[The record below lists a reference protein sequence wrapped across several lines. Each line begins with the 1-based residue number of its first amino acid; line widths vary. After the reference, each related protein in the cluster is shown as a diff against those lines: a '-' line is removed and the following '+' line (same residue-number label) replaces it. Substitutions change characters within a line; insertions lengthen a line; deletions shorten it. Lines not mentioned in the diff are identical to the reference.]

1 MSTDVRPRWQ
11 DVDDDLP
18 PPSRDRVR
26 TVCRTVAVI
35 SGLLAI
41 VGAIVLPFA
50 PVEVSTPEVRW
61 PVDPG
66 DPAPTM
72 LMLTAYEPADLELR
86 FSCRTARAAAE
97 TPDGVV
103 VSTMSPTSRDA
114 ESDALTVRAR
124 EDGLAIRSG
133 GDELW
138 AGPLPEGD
146 CRFVVT
152 GDAGAM
158 RVALDGTPV
167 AEVRSRL
174 PEPVPL
180 DELTPEQRDELP
192 DSEPDVE
199 VLTPLPDVDAL
210 RTSVP
215 PMPQA
220 TADDLSVRLTL
231 DDAFDHTPSASKSAV
246 IVMIVLALVVG
257 AVAMVALALVAGAP
271 RWVDRERGP
280 PGALLLSWLRRHATP
295 PGGPRAVLWALPPL
309 AIDVVVVGVLIAW
322 LFLAPMTDD
331 DGYYSAMA
339 ANVPFSGYV
348 PNVYQLY
355 NQGFTPF
362 SWPYYTLSW
371 WQETFGVGAVPLRI
385 PSLLFGVATWF
396 VARAFVAR
404 TSLLDPASAPFR
416 WVPTLGRLVL
426 AAGYLSWWL
435 PYDMGTRP
443 EPVVAFFTVATLL
456 AVAEGLERRR
466 LALLGLAVGL
476 GTAGLMAA
484 PTGFIT
490 LAPLL
495 VATPAV
501 WRLIRE
507 SSPSWPAVAARWVVI
522 VAPGAVGSLL
532 GFSDGAYRDF
542 VRSQDIFAPIQR
554 AATWYEEL
562 GRYAVLLS
570 TDSHFGSY
578 ARRAAVLACLLALVW
593 FVVLVVAARA
603 RNLRVP
609 ARLPLVGWS
618 TLLAFALLLPTP
630 SKPTH
635 HFGAFAGLGAILLA
649 LVLVIGPQLVAILDR
664 ERRVPQAAL
673 VGAGLATVL
682 VSALAWHGRA
692 MWPHG
697 WGLGQPSD
705 GNYPSVRGVF
715 LDQPLWWLIG
725 LAVTT
730 GVLAL
735 GAHLLAPQRRRLALG
750 AAVPVMVTVLLLT
763 ITVWTVGDF
772 IRAADRTATTWSPQV
787 DAWRDPTSRRCGLA
801 GQIDVLD
808 TRGGRALAPA
818 VLPGA
823 DPPPPLVPLDA
834 PDAPDPELRT
844 EAFVPGAFL
853 PDSPPPENL
862 PTDVPVFGSFLVP
875 ETGAN
880 ADSRTGSF
888 TTDWYRL
895 DPSSADAGLAVDVS
909 GRLKDDVT
917 LRVEY
922 GREAPDGFVAT
933 ASRPISDDENSVA
946 WRTLPL
952 VDEDAPPPGT
962 DAVRL
967 VADDASTT
975 TGGWLA
981 FSAPV
986 ERRWVPLQQYL
997 PPGGAVG
1004 VAWQIK
1010 SLFPCQRQPRQQ
1022 AGITEPAVAAIGFG
1036 VTPGAALADWTFD
1049 PERGGLLGHA
1059 QREADVTLLTTRVRD
1074 VGEQID
1080 DVHVWEYRQPYPAD
1094 GYELTRNRETVSG
1107 LP

>member
-1 MSTDVRPRWQ
+1 MSTDARPRWQ
-11 DVDDDLP
+11 AVGDGATW
-18 PPSRDRVR
+18 PPSDRIRVMS
-26 TVCRTVAVI
+26 RTVAVI
-35 SGLLAI
+35 SGLVAI
-41 VGAIVLPFA
+41 VGALILPFA

-66 DPAPTM
+66 DPVPTM

-86 FSCRTARAAAE
+86 FSCRAARAAAA

-114 ESDALTVRAR
+114 ATDALTVRAR
-124 EDGLAIRSG
+124 EGGLTIRSG
-133 GDELW
+133 GDQLW
-138 AGPLPEGD
+138 AGPLPVEGD

-152 GDAGAM
+152 GDATAM
-158 RVALDGTPV
+158 RVLLDGTPV
-167 AEVRSRL
+167 SEVRSRL
-174 PEPVPL
+174 PEPVPP
-180 DELTPEQRDELP
+180 DEMTPAQRDRLP

-199 VLTPLPDVDAL
+199 VITPLPDVDAL

-215 PMPQA
+215 STPDA
-220 TADDLSVRLTL
+220 TPDDLSVRLTL
-231 DDAFDHTPSASKSAV
+231 DDAFDHTPSAVKVAL
-246 IVMIVLALVVG
+246 IATIVLALAVG
-257 AVAMVALALVAGAP
+257 AVAMVALALVAAAP
-271 RWVDRERGP
+271 RWVDRARGP
-280 PGALLLSWLRRHATP
+280 PRALLAGWLRRRLVP
-295 PGGPRAVLWALPPL
+295 PSGLWALSPL
-309 AIDVVVVGVLIAW
+309 VIDIVVVGVLIAW
-322 LFLAPMTDD
+322 LFLAPITDD

-362 SWPYYTLSW
+362 SWPYYALSW

-385 PSLLFGVATWF
+385 PSLILGIATWF
-396 VARAFVAR
+396 VARAFVSR
-404 TSLLDPASAPFR
+404 TNLVDPASAPFP
-416 WVPTLGRLVL
+416 WVATLARLVL
-426 AAGYLSWWL
+426 GIAYLSWWL

-495 VATPAV
+495 VATPAA
-501 WRLIRE
+501 WRLVRE
-507 SSPSWPAVAARWVVI
+507 GSSSWYAAAGRWVVI

-562 GRYAVLLS
+562 GRYAGLLS

-603 RNLRVP
+603 RSLRVP
-609 ARLPLVGWS
+609 TRLPLTGWS

-635 HFGAFAGLGAILLA
+635 HFGAFAGIGAILIT
-649 LVLVIGPQLVAILDR
+649 LVLVIGPQLLAALDR

-673 VGAGLATVL
+673 VGAGLATVI

-705 GNYPSVRGVF
+705 GNYPSVRGVA
-715 LDQPLWWLIG
+715 LDQPLWWLLG
-725 LAVTT
+725 LAAVTA
-730 GVLAL
+730 VLAA
-735 GAHLLAPQRRRLALG
+735 GAHRVAPQRRRLSLG
-750 AAVPVMVTVLLLT
+750 VAVPVMVTVLLLT

-772 IRAADRTATTWSPQV
+772 VRAADRTSTTWSPQV
-787 DAWRDPTSRRCGLA
+787 DAWRDPTGERCGLA

-808 TRGGRALAPA
+808 TRAGRTLAPA

-823 DPPPPLVPLDA
+823 PPPPPLVPLDA
-834 PDAPDPELRT
+834 PDAPSPESRT
-844 EAFVPGAFL
+844 EAFVPGAVL
-853 PDSPPPENL
+853 PDSPPPESL
-862 PTDVPVFGSFLVP
+862 PPDTPVFGSFLVP
-875 ETGAN
+875 EVGAN
-880 ADSRTGSF
+880 ADSRTGTF

-895 DPSSADAGLAVDVS
+895 GPTSPDAGLAVDVS

-922 GREAPDGFVAT
+922 GRETPDGFVVT
-933 ASRPISDDENSVA
+933 AGRSISDDENSVA
-946 WRTLPL
+946 WRTVPL

-967 VADDASTT
+967 VAEDSSTT

-997 PPGGAVG
+997 PPDGAVG

-1010 SLFPCQRQPRQQ
+1010 SLFPCLRQPRQQ
-1022 AGITEPAVAAIGFG
+1022 AGITEPAVAAVGFG
-1036 VTPGAALADWTFD
+1036 VTPGAALGDWTFD

-1074 VGEQID
+1074 VGDQVD
-1080 DVHVWEYRQPYPAD
+1080 DVHIWEYREPYPAD
-1094 GYELTRNRETVSG
+1094 AYELIRNRRTVSG
-1107 LP
+1107 MP